1 MVETSMNM
9 FDLIVLAVVGL
20 SALLSFF
27 RGFIR
32 EVLSLGA
39 WIGASV
45 ITLYYFEDVSRL
57 IRPHVNSD
65 VVASGLA
72 SIGTF
77 IGALIGIS
85 LFTRLLGKY
94 VKSGSDVGV
103 LDNVLGITFGA
114 ARGMLLVAIGYF
126 IMSVVITEENY
137 PDWVKNA
144 ATRPY
149 VAKVANWVA
158 TIAPSYFDE
167 ISPVKSSDGDA
178 RLDEK
183 LDMER
188 TKAEDAD
195 TSSDL
200 LDSITGGDGSDPE
213 GTRWQSLEE
222 LRKNMG
228 VE

>member
-1 MVETSMNM
+1 VVETSLNL
-9 FDLIVLAVVGL
+9 FDLIVIAVVGL

-45 ITLYYFEDVSRL
+45 ITLYYFEDVTAL

-85 LFTRLLGKY
+85 LFTRLLSKY

-103 LDNVLGITFGA
+103 LDNLLGISFGA

-126 IMSVVITEENY
+126 VMSVVIAEKNY

-149 VAKVANWVA
+149 VEQVADWVA
-158 TIAPSYFDE
+158 KIAPSYFAE
-167 ISPVKSSDGDA
+167 ISPMKAEDGDA
-178 RLDEK
+178 ALEESRRE
-183 LDMER
+183 EA
-188 TKAEDAD
+188 AEELRDAAD
-195 TSSDL
+195 AADAAA
-200 LDSITGGDGSDPE
+200 DDAADAAKE
-213 GTRWQSLEE
+213 RWQSLDE